1 MNLASKRSAGQS
13 VSSGRQLPAPSPR
26 PRSPAA
32 AAPLD
37 SAAQK
42 GAASTRNRGGSS
54 SSSVTARLGGAHRP
68 TAARPAAPRRR
79 AAAPQS
85 GATDINERDS
95 FEQTPLIRAAP
106 EGDTAVL
113 RQLLGQGANVNAWD
127 KWGTTPLMLAAGK
140 GHAAAVKLLL
150 QHGADVERRDCYGRT
165 ALTAVSLWGAFSMFD
180 NVSILS
186 FSTPYSARGAH
197 EAAQALVAA
206 GADVNAQ
213 DDMGFTPLAR
223 LAQASID
230 EHAAATAR
238 LLLASGADGA
248 PALEAAL
255 HFENLAALEVLISA
269 GMDASALLAE
279 RLEFTLK
286 RGLAADEALL
296 LLRAGASME
305 QLPHQLKRF
314 AFDLAMRDR
323 AERLQGSKS
332 DL

>member
-1 MNLASKRSAGQS
+1 M
-13 VSSGRQLPAPSPR
+13 
-26 PRSPAA
+26 
-32 AAPLD
+32 
-37 SAAQK
+37 
-42 GAASTRNRGGSS
+42 
-54 SSSVTARLGGAHRP
+54 
-68 TAARPAAPRRR
+68 
-79 AAAPQS
+79 
-85 GATDINERDS
+85 
-95 FEQTPLIRAAP
+95 
-106 EGDTAVL
+106 
-113 RQLLGQGANVNAWD
+113 NAWD